1 MINLAIYI
9 LLGINLLVCILLTLL
24 VLMQKPRS
32 EGLGAAF
39 GGNFTDSIFG
49 AQTSDVLTKGTIW
62 LGGIFM
68 ALTLVLG
75 VLYSHRQ
82 ADSSS
87 LKDELC
93 FFWTCDVAVSNHWY
107 CDATFNCSNR
117 FVFSLTMI
125 EIGLGATMNGQH
137 RNARFFCNLGDIDCI
152 FMFK

>member
-1 MINLAIYI
+1 MINLAIYT

-68 ALTLVLG
+68 ALTLLLG
-75 VLYSHRQ
+75 LLYSHRQ
-82 ADSSS
+82 AGNTK
-87 LKDELC
+87 LQEEL
-93 FFWTCDVAVSNHWY
+93 TKPVAPLAGTPSN
-107 CDATFNCSNR
+107 AITNTVTLTNG
-117 FVFSLTMI
+117 TMI
-125 EIGLGATMNGQH
+125 PATSAPQPTSQQ
-137 RNARFFCNLGDIDCI
+137 AEPAPAPAQ
-152 FMFK
+152 K

>member
-1 MINLAIYI
+1 MINIAIYV

-68 ALTLVLG
+68 TLTLVLG
-75 VLYSHRQ
+75 LLYSHRQ
-82 ADSSS
+82 AGNTK
-87 LKDELC
+87 LQEEL
-93 FFWTCDVAVSNHWY
+93 TKTVAPLATPTSNTITNTVTLTNG
-107 CDATFNCSNR
+107 AITPTSPTPQPASNKA
-117 FVFSLTMI
+117 
-125 EIGLGATMNGQH
+125 EPAP
-137 RNARFFCNLGDIDCI
+137 APA
-152 FMFK
+152 KP

>member
-1 MINLAIYI
+1 MINIAIYV

-68 ALTLVLG
+68 TLTLILG
-75 VLYSHRQ
+75 LLYSHRQ
-82 ADSSS
+82 AGNTK
-87 LKDELC
+87 LQEEL
-93 FFWTCDVAVSNHWY
+93 TKPVAPLATPTSNTITNTVTLTNG
-107 CDATFNCSNR
+107 AITPTSPTPQPASNKA
-117 FVFSLTMI
+117 
-125 EIGLGATMNGQH
+125 EPAP
-137 RNARFFCNLGDIDCI
+137 APA
-152 FMFK
+152 KP

>member
-62 LGGIFM
+62 LGGVFM
-68 ALTLVLG
+68 VLTLVLG
-75 VLYSHRQ
+75 LLYSHRQ
-82 ADSSS
+82 AGNTKLQEELSKPVAGAKTAATTTITNTVTLTNGSIVPNTVSTNSPSSS
-87 LKDELC
+87 APQAPAKQADPAPAPAKHE
-93 FFWTCDVAVSNHWY
+93 
-107 CDATFNCSNR
+107 
-117 FVFSLTMI
+117 
-125 EIGLGATMNGQH
+125 
-137 RNARFFCNLGDIDCI
+137 
-152 FMFK
+152 

>member
-1 MINLAIYI
+1 MINIAIYI

-68 ALTLVLG
+68 TLTLILG
-75 VLYSHRQ
+75 LLYSHRQ
-82 ADSSS
+82 AGNAK
-87 LKDELC
+87 LQEEL
-93 FFWTCDVAVSNHWY
+93 TKPVAPLTATTSNTVTPTNG
-107 CDATFNCSNR
+107 AVTQTPSTPQPTSNKAEP
-117 FVFSLTMI
+117 TP
-125 EIGLGATMNGQH
+125 AP
-137 RNARFFCNLGDIDCI
+137 A
-152 FMFK
+152 KP

>member
-9 LLGINLLVCILLTLL
+9 LLGINILVCILLTLL

-68 ALTLVLG
+68 VLTLVLAL
-75 VLYSHRQ
+75 LYSHRQ
-82 ADSSS
+82 LGGNKLQEELSKPVAPTLTNAPTSS
-87 LKDELC
+87 LPATPE
-93 FFWTCDVAVSNHWY
+93 SNSVPITPTP
-107 CDATFNCSNR
+107 A
-117 FVFSLTMI
+117 
-125 EIGLGATMNGQH
+125 
-137 RNARFFCNLGDIDCI
+137 
-152 FMFK
+152 KP

>member
-1 MINLAIYI
+1 MINIAIYV

-68 ALTLVLG
+68 ALTLILG
-75 VLYSHRQ
+75 LLYSHRQ
-82 ADSSS
+82 AGNAK
-87 LKDELC
+87 LQEEL
-93 FFWTCDVAVSNHWY
+93 TKPVAPLATPTSNTITNTVTLTNG
-107 CDATFNCSNR
+107 AITPTSPTPQPASNKA
-117 FVFSLTMI
+117 
-125 EIGLGATMNGQH
+125 EPAP
-137 RNARFFCNLGDIDCI
+137 APA
-152 FMFK
+152 KP

>member
-68 ALTLVLG
+68 FLTLVLG
-75 VLYSHRQ
+75 LLYSHRQ
-82 ADSSS
+82 AGSTKLQEELIKPVSAAKSS
-87 LKDELC
+87 
-93 FFWTCDVAVSNHWY
+93 TTTTITNTV
-107 CDATFNCSNR
+107 T
-117 FVFSLTMI
+117 LT
-125 EIGLGATMNGQH
+125 NGSILPNTVPTNSSPSSKPESAAKQADPAPAPAQH
-137 RNARFFCNLGDIDCI
+137 E
-152 FMFK
+152 

>member
-1 MINLAIYI
+1 MINIAIYV
-9 LLGINLLVCILLTLL
+9 LLGVNLLVCILLTLL

-75 VLYSHRQ
+75 LLYSHRQ
-82 ADSSS
+82 AGNTKLQEELTKPVAPLAAPASNTFTNTVTLTNGAITPTSS
-87 LKDELC
+87 
-93 FFWTCDVAVSNHWY
+93 TPQPASNK
-107 CDATFNCSNR
+107 A
-117 FVFSLTMI
+117 
-125 EIGLGATMNGQH
+125 EPAP
-137 RNARFFCNLGDIDCI
+137 APA
-152 FMFK
+152 KP

>member
-9 LLGINLLVCILLTLL
+9 LLGINILVCILLTLL

-68 ALTLVLG
+68 ALTLILAL
-75 VLYSHRQ
+75 LYSHRQ
-82 ADSSS
+82 MGGNKLQEELTKPVTPALTNSVSTNAPTAS
-87 LKDELC
+87 LP
-93 FFWTCDVAVSNHWY
+93 
-107 CDATFNCSNR
+107 ATPETNS
-117 FVFSLTMI
+117 VP
-125 EIGLGATMNGQH
+125 A
-137 RNARFFCNLGDIDCI
+137 
-152 FMFK
+152 KP

>member
-9 LLGINLLVCILLTLL
+9 LLGINILVCILLTLL

-68 ALTLVLG
+68 ALTLVLAL
-75 VLYSHRQ
+75 LYSHRQ
-82 ADSSS
+82 ISGNK
-87 LKDELC
+87 LQEEL
-93 FFWTCDVAVSNHWY
+93 TKPVTPALTNAISTN
-107 CDATFNCSNR
+107 ATTTSFP
-117 FVFSLTMI
+117 
-125 EIGLGATMNGQH
+125 ATTETNS
-137 RNARFFCNLGDIDCI
+137 APATPAPA
-152 FMFK
+152 KP

>member
-49 AQTSDVLTKGTIW
+49 AQTSDVLTKATIW

-68 ALTLVLG
+68 VLTLVLG
-75 VLYSHRQ
+75 LLYSHRQ
-82 ADSSS
+82 AGSTKLQEELSKPVASAKTTATTTITNTVTLTNGSIVPNTVSTNSPSSS
-87 LKDELC
+87 APQAPAKQADPAPAPAKHE
-93 FFWTCDVAVSNHWY
+93 
-107 CDATFNCSNR
+107 
-117 FVFSLTMI
+117 
-125 EIGLGATMNGQH
+125 
-137 RNARFFCNLGDIDCI
+137 
-152 FMFK
+152 

>member
-1 MINLAIYI
+1 MINLAIYT
-9 LLGINLLVCILLTLL
+9 LHGVNLLVCILLTLL

-68 ALTLVLG
+68 TLTLVLG

-82 ADSSS
+82 ADQSDIKEQLSKPIAPISSPAA
-87 LKDELC
+87 
-93 FFWTCDVAVSNHWY
+93 TTISNTVTLTNGTITPASSTPP
-107 CDATFNCSNR
+107 DASKKAET
-117 FVFSLTMI
+117 
-125 EIGLGATMNGQH
+125 APAPAQP
-137 RNARFFCNLGDIDCI
+137 
-152 FMFK
+152 

>member
-1 MINLAIYI
+1 MINIAIYV

-75 VLYSHRQ
+75 LLYSHRQ
-82 ADSSS
+82 AGNTKLQEELTKPVAPLTAPASTTITNAVTLTNGAITPTSS
-87 LKDELC
+87 
-93 FFWTCDVAVSNHWY
+93 TPQPASNK
-107 CDATFNCSNR
+107 A
-117 FVFSLTMI
+117 
-125 EIGLGATMNGQH
+125 EPAP
-137 RNARFFCNLGDIDCI
+137 APA
-152 FMFK
+152 KP

>member
-9 LLGINLLVCILLTLL
+9 LLGINILVCILLTLL

-68 ALTLVLG
+68 VLTLVLAL
-75 VLYSHRQ
+75 LYSHRQ
-82 ADSSS
+82 LGGNKLQEELTKPVAPALTNFPTSS
-87 LKDELC
+87 LPATPE
-93 FFWTCDVAVSNHWY
+93 SNSVPITPTP
-107 CDATFNCSNR
+107 A
-117 FVFSLTMI
+117 
-125 EIGLGATMNGQH
+125 
-137 RNARFFCNLGDIDCI
+137 
-152 FMFK
+152 KP